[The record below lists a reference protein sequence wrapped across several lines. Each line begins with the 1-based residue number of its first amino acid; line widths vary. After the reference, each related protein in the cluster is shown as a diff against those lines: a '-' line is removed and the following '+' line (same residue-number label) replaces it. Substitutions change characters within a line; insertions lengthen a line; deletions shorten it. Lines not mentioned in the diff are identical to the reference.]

1 MSQPNNIAADDP
13 RLTAYALG
21 AMEPDE
27 ASAFEA
33 LLEND
38 ADARAE
44 VEAIRALA
52 GDLEG
57 EFADLP
63 RDEGLDDARREAVLA
78 GGADAVAA
86 ASTPKRGSRLLFW
99 SAAGLAASV
108 LIAVPVAVMALKPT
122 IQERARVVNQDGA
135 GLVEPIWENPY
146 GVPYKDGHGA
156 ETRQ

>member
-86 ASTPKRGSRLLFW
+86 ASTPNSLTMSEVRDRTFTI
-99 SAAGLAASV
+99 GLR
-108 LIAVPVAVMALKPT
+108 PV
-122 IQERARVVNQDGA
+122 QSHVVSSSQLADRM
-135 GLVEPIWENPY
+135 V
-146 GVPYKDGHGA
+146 
-156 ETRQ
+156 